1 MELDYNKLLSL
12 TAEMGLCLMESG
24 AETYRVEESMHR
36 LLSAYGVAGEVFA
49 IPNCIIA
56 TLTSPERR
64 PLTQIRRVP
73 AHGTDIDQLER
84 YNDLCRRLCREAPE
98 LDAALEQVAQIGRER
113 RSYPL
118 YIRLAGYF
126 LGCGMFSLFYGGTLR
141 DGLCGGVCGVAIG
154 LCLALTG
161 AFGANLFFKTVAGA
175 AVSALTALLL
185 TAAGL
190 GQSLDKIIIGAL
202 LKGTA
207 LISENHSCRAGSH
220 IAHND
225 VERAHFPEP
234 CFKVFR
240 AVENILLHESNLG
253 GKNRPRRLEVTAQHQ
268 PLRPHL
274 FGSAKRP
281 GSGGS
286 SEIEHAHAAPENL
299 ELAVNLFQLVDTSCR
314 VVLLFCLE
322 EVMVAVFL
330 HALSV
335 FIHVF
340 PARPDDI
347 YQSGCRTGRKPCA
360 MI

>member
-1 MELDYNKLLSL
+1 M
-12 TAEMGLCLMESG
+12 
-24 AETYRVEESMHR
+24 
-36 LLSAYGVAGEVFA
+36 
-49 IPNCIIA
+49 
-56 TLTSPERR
+56 
-64 PLTQIRRVP
+64 
-73 AHGTDIDQLER
+73 
-84 YNDLCRRLCREAPE
+84 
-98 LDAALEQVAQIGRER
+98 
-113 RSYPL
+113 
-118 YIRLAGYF
+118 
-126 LGCGMFSLFYGGTLR
+126 FYGGEIFAH
-141 DGLCGGVCGVAIG
+141 GLQKFLNIRPHEDLHDEGSPWFEPLSGHGEG
-154 LCLALTG
+154 LLA
-161 AFGANLFFKTVAGA
+161 
-175 AVSALTALLL
+175 
-185 TAAGL
+185 
-190 GQSLDKIIIGAL
+190 Q

-207 LISENHSCRAGSH
+207 LISENRSCRAGSH
-220 IAHND
+220 IAHNN

-268 PLRPHL
+268 TLRPHL

-335 FIHVF
+335 FIHAF
-340 PARPDDI
+340 PPVRMTSTKVDA
-347 YQSGCRTGRKPCA
+347 GTGRKPCA